1 MSNGRDP
8 PVSARTRSAAS
19 TGIISDAM
27 AAEIEEQFRLPVGHP
42 NRQNDEA
49 VRANWRVLYQDWL
62 NGKMN
67 NLCRNRHQWSRANAS
82 SSMSTATALSARR
95 FNGSILDVDGLSNVD
110 LSTAASDMRRR
121 IIGIINKDPEHFRAE
136 IERRRQAHQQQQ
148 DKDKGKDT
156 GKGPEQQ
163 QPPPPPQQRALAQL
177 RRAGAGGAGIAGS
190 DFHSA
195 TQIDKRMDQLLA
207 QQEASLL
214 EALRIE
220 CEMKALWWLKQ
231 RATQGPK

>member
-1 MSNGRDP
+1 MNNGRDP
-8 PVSARTRSAAS
+8 PLSTRTRSAAS
-19 TGIISDAM
+19 TEIISDAM

-67 NLCRNRHQWSRANAS
+67 DLCRNRHQWSRANAS
-82 SSMSTATALSARR
+82 SSTSTATALSARR

-136 IERRRQAHQQQQ
+136 IERRRQAQQQQQ
-148 DKDKGKDT
+148 DKDKGK
-156 GKGPEQQ
+156 GPKQQ
-163 QPPPPPQQRALAQL
+163 QPPQQRALAQL
-177 RRAGAGGAGIAGS
+177 LRAGAGGPGIAGS

-195 TQIDKRMDQLLA
+195 TQIDKRIDQLLA

-231 RATQGPK
+231 RATQESK

>member
-1 MSNGRDP
+1 MNNGRDP
-8 PVSARTRSAAS
+8 PLSTRTRSAAS
-19 TGIISDAM
+19 TGIISDVM

-67 NLCRNRHQWSRANAS
+67 DLCRNRPDQWSRANAS
-82 SSMSTATALSARR
+82 SSTSTATALSARR

-136 IERRRQAHQQQQ
+136 IERRRQAQQQQQ
-148 DKDKGKDT
+148 DKDKGK
-156 GKGPEQQ
+156 GPEQQ
-163 QPPPPPQQRALAQL
+163 QPPQQRALAQL
-177 RRAGAGGAGIAGS
+177 RRAGAGGPGIAGS
-190 DFHSA
+190 DFYSA
-195 TQIDKRMDQLLA
+195 TQIDKRIDQLLA

-231 RATQGPK
+231 RATQESK

>member
-1 MSNGRDP
+1 MNNGRDP
-8 PVSARTRSAAS
+8 PLSARTRSAAS

-27 AAEIEEQFRLPVGHP
+27 AAEIEEQFRLPVDHP

-67 NLCRNRHQWSRANAS
+67 NLCRNRHQWSRVNANS
-82 SSMSTATALSARR
+82 STSTATALSARR

-136 IERRRQAHQQQQ
+136 IERRRQAQQQQQQQQQ
-148 DKDKGKDT
+148 DKDKGK
-156 GKGPEQQ
+156 GPEQQ
-163 QPPPPPQQRALAQL
+163 QPQQRALAQL
-177 RRAGAGGAGIAGS
+177 RRAGAGGPGIAGS
-190 DFHSA
+190 DFNSA
-195 TQIDKRMDQLLA
+195 AQIDKRMGQLLA

-231 RATQGPK
+231 RATQESK

>member
-8 PVSARTRSAAS
+8 PVSAHTRSAAS
-19 TGIISDAM
+19 TGIISDGM

-42 NRQNDEA
+42 KRQNDEA
-49 VRANWRVLYQDWL
+49 VRANWRILYQDWL

-67 NLCRNRHQWSRANAS
+67 SLCRNRHQWSRANAS
-82 SSMSTATALSARR
+82 SSTSTATALSARR
-95 FNGSILDVDGLSNVD
+95 FNGSILDVDGLSNID

-136 IERRRQAHQQQQ
+136 IERRRQAQQQQQQQ
-148 DKDKGKDT
+148 DKDRGKEQ
-156 GKGPEQQ
+156 EQQ
-163 QPPPPPQQRALAQL
+163 QQPPQQRALAQL

-195 TQIDKRMDQLLA
+195 TQIDNRMDQLLA

-231 RATQGPK
+231 RATEEPK